1 MCRKLMAG
9 DHALYDRLMALGVPR
24 RRAVQIDNLTK
35 HCGYGRWAVDAL
47 EHADIIIATLA
58 TRYDRLAEYA
68 RHARETRATLCIMAP
83 YNNADRWRVVRSLIE
98 AHPSTTVDN
107 RGYLLM
113 FNNHLPKQRFR
124 L

>member
-1 MCRKLMAG
+1 MAG
-9 DHALYDRLMALGVPR
+9 DHPLYDRLMALDVPR
-24 RRAVQIDNLTK
+24 RRAVQIDNLAM
-35 HCGYGRWAVDAL
+35 HCGYKTWAVDEL

-68 RHARETRATLCIMAP
+68 RYARDTGATLCIMAP
-83 YNNADRWRVVRSLIE
+83 YNNADRWRVVRDIVDN
-98 AHPSTTVDN
+98 HPSTTVDN
-107 RGYLLM
+107 RGYLLV